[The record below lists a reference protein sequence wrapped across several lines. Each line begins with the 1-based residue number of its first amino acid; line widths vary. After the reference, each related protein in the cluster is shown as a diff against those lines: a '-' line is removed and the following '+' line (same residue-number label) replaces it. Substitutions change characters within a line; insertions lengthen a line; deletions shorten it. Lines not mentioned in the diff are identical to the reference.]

1 MYASGIATKREVRIM
16 LCPRDRGVL
25 VNEKYEGDVLVDRC
39 PSCDGAWLQRGE
51 LEAIQESLERD
62 YSAELRGIDVVALAY
77 ERARQANRP
86 DIACPNCGM
95 SLQAEEYGYC
105 SQILVDRCGKCGGI
119 WLDSG
124 ELEALERFFER
135 ETGVRKGFFAS
146 LLQRAR

>member
-1 MYASGIATKREVRIM
+1 
-16 LCPRDRGVL
+16 
-25 VNEKYEGDVLVDRC
+25 
-39 PSCDGAWLQRGE
+39 
-51 LEAIQESLERD
+51 
-62 YSAELRGIDVVALAY
+62 VALAY
-77 ERARQANRP
+77 ERARQAVRP
-86 DIACPNCGM
+86 DIGCPNCAS

-135 ETGVRKGFFAS
+135 QTGVRKGFFAS

>member
-1 MYASGIATKREVRIM
+1 M
-16 LCPRDRGVL
+16 LCPRDRGAL
-25 VNEKYEGDVLVDRC
+25 INEQYEGDVLVDRC
-39 PSCDGAWLQRGE
+39 PSCDGVWLQRGE

-86 DIACPNCGM
+86 DIACPSCGTA
-95 SLQAEEYGYC
+95 LQAEEFGYC

-124 ELEALERFFER
+124 ELKALERFFER

-146 LLQRAR
+146 LLQRVR